1 MISNKRWG
9 LLPAKLC
16 LTAFWEDMFILMIFF
31 LFHLSSSCSFVCE
44 SLLGQLK
51 AITSSSSLHSYHQSA
66 IISNLQFLSIYQW
79 LSVMWESTFQ
89 EHIPHY
95 TLLTNIQCFYII
107 HLLTQAVLQ
116 WKNFYPNLKLTSIE
130 NLLETQKYV
139 MKPN

>member
-1 MISNKRWG
+1 M
-9 LLPAKLC
+9 PYC
-16 LTAFWEDMFILMIFF
+16 ILRGYVHTNDFF
-31 LFHLSSSCSFVCE
+31 CLFHLSSSCSFVCE

-51 AITSSSSLHSYHQSA
+51 AITSSSSLHSYYQSA

-79 LSVMWESTFQ
+79 LSVIWESTFQ

-95 TLLTNIQCFYII
+95 TILMNIQCFYII

-130 NLLETQKYV
+130 NLLESQKYV
-139 MKPN
+139 MKPNYNIWNII